1 MEPRLAGQPGRIPQI
16 PKIVRGKR
24 QINIPV
30 GAFLRERKPRF
41 FEGLDEADIRTILA
55 AGTQQR
61 FLTGSVVIN
70 QGYPAGRLYLL
81 LSGRIRR
88 FFLTEDGQK
97 ILLLRVPAGEI
108 FGEAAVLPRP
118 VDYLVNSEA
127 TANSNTVFWSRA
139 TIRGLCERYPRLME
153 NALLISFDYLAA
165 YRAAHASLICNSAPQ
180 RLAHVLSHLAHGIG
194 HKVPGGIE
202 LDVRNEELANEA
214 HISPFTASRLLS
226 AWQREGILVKRR
238 GKVLLRF
245 PGRLL
250 RRDIATSASFVS

>member
-1 MEPRLAGQPGRIPQI
+1 MA
-16 PKIVRGKR
+16 
-24 QINIPV
+24 INMNVPV
-30 GAFLRERKPRF
+30 AALLRERKPRF
-41 FEGLDEADIRTILA
+41 LEGMDAPDIKTILA

-61 FLTGSVVIN
+61 FLANTVIIN
-70 QGYPAGRLYLL
+70 QGYSARHLFLL
-81 LSGRIRR
+81 LTGRARR

-97 ILLLRVPAGEI
+97 VVLLRVPPRDI
-108 FGEAAVLPRP
+108 FGEAVLLARP
-118 VDYLVNSEA
+118 VDYLLGAEA
-127 TANSNTVFWSRA
+127 TTNSSTLAWSRS
-139 TIRGLCERYPRLME
+139 TIRSLCERIPRLMD

-180 RLAHVLSHLAHGIG
+180 RLAHVLAPLADGIG
-194 HKVPGGIE
+194 QKVPGGIE

-214 HISPFTASRLLS
+214 NISLFTASRLLS

-250 RRDIATSASFVS
+250 RYDIPPSASLVT